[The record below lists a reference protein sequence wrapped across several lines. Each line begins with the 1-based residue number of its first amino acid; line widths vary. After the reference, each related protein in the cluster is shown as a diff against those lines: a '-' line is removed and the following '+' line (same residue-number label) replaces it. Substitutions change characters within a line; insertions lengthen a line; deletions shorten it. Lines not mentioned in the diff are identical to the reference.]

1 MKYKGVLSIFSFSFS
16 FFSFFFLFILI
27 YFFFIY
33 LVVLFSRVY
42 VRVYVDAN
50 ETRVNKSCN
59 RKIDECAFFF
69 FFLIVRLFPRNYLL
83 RLFYLRYWSPISFD
97 SPFNFPYNFPVSIN
111 FPFPLT
117 SLTFRFP
124 FLQRF
129 LATIAIEIFLNTRK
143 LSTRK
148 FNEIQTRSTTWYY
161 TFFRLILVQ
170 FRRIDRFDLETRH
183 TRRVEEI
190 GKEL

>member
-1 MKYKGVLSIFSFSFS
+1 MCT
-16 FFSFFFLFILI
+16 
-27 YFFFIY
+27 
-33 LVVLFSRVY
+33 Y

-59 RKIDECAFFF
+59 RKIDECA

-97 SPFNFPYNFPVSIN
+97 YPFNFPYNFPVSIN

-124 FLQRF
+124 FLQTF
-129 LATIAIEIFLNTRK
+129 LTTIAIEIFLKLANYPRESPMRFKFVQLHILYVLSSDTRPISSNRSIRFRNTTHAPCRGDRK
-143 LSTRK
+143 RAV
-148 FNEIQTRSTTWYY
+148 E
-161 TFFRLILVQ
+161 
-170 FRRIDRFDLETRH
+170 RFQIVRAKSNTESLCAGHRYA
-183 TRRVEEI
+183 R
-190 GKEL
+190 G